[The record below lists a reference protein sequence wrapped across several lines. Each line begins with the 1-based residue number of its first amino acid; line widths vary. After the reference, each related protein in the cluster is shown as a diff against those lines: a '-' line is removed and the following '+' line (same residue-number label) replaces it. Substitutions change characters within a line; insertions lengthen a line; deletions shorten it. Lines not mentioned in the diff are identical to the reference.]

1 VSDFSFST
9 EPRTMLARRFLWNL
23 VVLTTCLGWSSA
35 ALAEWSEL
43 AKEEEA
49 AYYFDKQSV
58 MPVHVSRYAWIL
70 TDLPKTDKT
79 PTGETYQS
87 YMLRVRMYCK
97 TDMVVRLNVS
107 YFEKSMG
114 KGREVSSEDLQEWRN
129 REAPIRPNTY
139 MAALKK
145 EVCSPKGA
153 AG

>member
-1 VSDFSFST
+1 
-9 EPRTMLARRFLWNL
+9 MLARRFLWNL

-114 KGREVSSEDLQEWRN
+114 KGREVSSEDLKEWRN

>member
-1 VSDFSFST
+1 MSAQRFILKLFVMT
-9 EPRTMLARRFLWNL
+9 AML
-23 VVLTTCLGWSSA
+23 GGHGMA
-35 ALAEWSEL
+35 AAEWREL

-49 AYYFDKQSV
+49 AYYFDKNSV

-70 TDLPKTDKT
+70 TDLPKSDKT

-97 TDMVVRLNVS
+97 TDMV
-107 YFEKSMG
+107 
-114 KGREVSSEDLQEWRN
+114 VSSEDLQEWRN

-145 EVCSPKGA
+145 EVCAPKGA